1 MTDMKQ
7 TIEVTGLDAETAI
20 QKGLEQLDV
29 GQDRVEIEIL
39 DEGKRGVLGLGARDA
54 RVRLTRKEQ
63 APAPPPETSHDETAQ
78 ESVAQEETPRET
90 YTQTSDAA
98 DESVDDHTEQK
109 EAEVAQSV
117 LVELLELMGLGNVQV
132 KVERA
137 TPAPGEKDPPWIL
150 NVRGKDADILIGRRG
165 ETMDALQRVTR
176 LIVGREMS
184 SWVHLVVDVEG
195 FKARRADSLRR
206 LALRMADQV
215 IETDRRAILEPMP
228 PHERRVIHLALRDH
242 PQVFTESVG
251 EGKQRKVTIIP
262 R

>member
-1 MTDMKQ
+1 MDNTD
-7 TIEVTGLDAETAI
+7 
-20 QKGLEQLDV
+20 
-29 GQDRVEIEIL
+29 
-39 DEGKRGVLGLGARDA
+39 
-54 RVRLTRKEQ
+54 
-63 APAPPPETSHDETAQ
+63 
-78 ESVAQEETPRET
+78 QEE
-90 YTQTSDAA
+90 
-98 DESVDDHTEQK
+98 
-109 EAEVAQSV
+109 AEIAQSV
-117 LVELLELMGLGNVQV
+117 MLELLELMGLENVQV

-137 TPAPGEKDPPWIL
+137 TPAPGEKNPPWVL

-215 IETDRRAILEPMP
+215 VETDRRAVLEPMP
-228 PHERRVIHLALRDH
+228 PHERRVIHVALRDH

-251 EGKQRKVTIIP
+251 EGNRRKVTIIP